1 MLPDL
6 PSVGPAPHA
15 VPPSTAAAA
24 AACED
29 TVVAA
34 AQDDRAAV
42 RAAVEH
48 RARAEPDQDHA
59 TTARARAEPI
69 QVDATSSRDSRSSK
83 DDAATV
89 PATYAHDAAQFA
101 CALCQYVAESMAVL
115 VSHRRS
121 AHRGTRFQDTFTSG
135 CACSLVFYAR
145 IVATSHAAACARRQ
159 QRAVPPAPTHVLPT
173 RTEAALLPT
182 GPPTA
187 AMTVTAAVASSDT
200 VVAAATNLQSA
211 VPAAPKPHEHQ
222 HAPPVLEP
230 SPVQRSACAASKRR
244 RLNSS
249 ATTAPCMPS
258 VRVQDADAQAAQRS
272 GTEAVQQHAVEGSA
286 QLLEKQGAAVA
297 DQPSPPQRTSTRWGP
312 RPRPRPQTEQPA
324 VTSEQAAALAAR
336 RPLTSAAPGI
346 GATRWGPSHRAIGA
360 AAIARL
366 VTGLPTA
373 PAQPTRRPPPTLP
386 TPPALPVQQ
395 EATVAVVVDGG
406 PAEDTTWLLRFDGA
420 CRRNPG

>member
-6 PSVGPAPHA
+6 SSVGPAPMQA
-15 VPPSTAAAA
+15 
-24 AACED
+24 
-29 TVVAA
+29 
-34 AQDDRAAV
+34 
-42 RAAVEH
+42 
-48 RARAEPDQDHA
+48 
-59 TTARARAEPI
+59 
-69 QVDATSSRDSRSSK
+69 DATSSRDSRSSK
-83 DDAATV
+83 HDEAPV

-101 CALCQYVAESMAVL
+101 CVLCQYVAESMAVL

-159 QRAVPPAPTHVLPT
+159 QRAVPPAPTHVLPK

-182 GPPTA
+182 GPPAA

-200 VVAAATNLQSA
+200 VVTAATNLQSA

-230 SPVQRSACAASKRR
+230 SPVQRSACAAGKRR

-249 ATTAPCMPS
+249 ATTAPCMPLA
-258 VRVQDADAQAAQRS
+258 RVQDADAQAAQHS
-272 GTEAVQQHAVEGSA
+272 GTEAVQQHAVEGSV
-286 QLLEKQGAAVA
+286 QLLETQGAAVA

-336 RPLTSAAPGI
+336 RPLTSAASGT

-373 PAQPTRRPPPTLP
+373 PAQPTRRPLPTLP
-386 TPPALPVQQ
+386 TPPAPPALPVQQ
-395 EATVAVVVDGG
+395 EATVAVGLDGG
-406 PAEDTTWLLRFDGA
+406 PAEDATWLLRFDGA
-420 CRRNPG
+420 C